1 MDRMSGRTGAQ
12 RVAEMMAAVAVD
24 RAIGDP
30 VRPTHPVRLMGRV
43 ITAYERT
50 VRPRLR
56 GPGDQRAAG
65 AALALG
71 LPVATFWTME
81 RLMGGLP
88 RGLGFPI
95 RVWLLATTLGGREL
109 ARAAQR
115 VGAALEE
122 SPQRAR
128 EEVGMIVGR
137 ETAAMTPGEVVGATI
152 ESVAE
157 NTSDGVV
164 APLLYGLAGGP
175 SLALAYKAVS
185 TLDSMVGY
193 RNDRYQYFGWA
204 SARLDDVANLLPARV
219 TATLALLLAGSR
231 NNVCRSAWEDGRRHE
246 SPNAGLVE
254 AAVLPS
260 GATDVVSGA
269 CQEKGKSGS
278 HARREEI
285 GNIIQSRR
293 RPPEVLVPVVP
304 IADHRI
310 QRGHRLVGK
319 GKRRAS
325 GQPVQERSHDPV
337 RCVLS
342 HALDS
347 RPHNLPGGH
356 RGRFPADDHPDLLSG
371 PLGRFLQSR
380 PHPLRC
386 PGQFA
391 SPQRRGEQ
399 PDSNG
404 ESEPAWEPAHQ
415 TLHCPESG
423 DGKTQS

>member
-43 ITAYERT
+43 ITAYGRA

-122 SPQRAR
+122 SPQRGR

-152 ESVAE
+152 E
-157 NTSDGVV
+157 
-164 APLLYGLAGGP
+164 L
-175 SLALAYKAVS
+175 SLI
-185 TLDSMVGY
+185 
-193 RNDRYQYFGWA
+193 
-204 SARLDDVANLLPARV
+204 
-219 TATLALLLAGSR
+219 
-231 NNVCRSAWEDGRRHE
+231 H
-246 SPNAGLVE
+246 
-254 AAVLPS
+254 
-260 GATDVVSGA
+260 
-269 CQEKGKSGS
+269 
-278 HARREEI
+278 I
-285 GNIIQSRR
+285 
-293 RPPEVLVPVVP
+293 
-304 IADHRI
+304 
-310 QRGHRLVGK
+310 
-319 GKRRAS
+319 
-325 GQPVQERSHDPV
+325 
-337 RCVLS
+337 
-342 HALDS
+342 
-347 RPHNLPGGH
+347 
-356 RGRFPADDHPDLLSG
+356 
-371 PLGRFLQSR
+371 
-380 PHPLRC
+380 
-386 PGQFA
+386 
-391 SPQRRGEQ
+391 
-399 PDSNG
+399 
-404 ESEPAWEPAHQ
+404 SEPTRLRRISYAVFC
-415 TLHCPESG
+415 L
-423 DGKTQS
+423 

>member
-1 MDRMSGRTGAQ
+1 MSGRTGAQ

-231 NNVCRSAWEDGRRHE
+231 NNVCRSAWEDSRRHE

-254 AAVLPS
+254 AAFAQSLRVRLGGPAQYEGKVIARLPM
-260 GATDVVSGA
+260 G
-269 CQEKGKSGS
+269 
-278 HARREEI
+278 REHE
-285 GNIIQSRR
+285 
-293 RPPEVLVPVVP
+293 PPGRED
-304 IADHRI
+304 IN
-310 QRGHRLVGK
+310 
-319 GKRRAS
+319 RA
-325 GQPVQERSHDPV
+325 V
-337 RCVLS
+337 R
-342 HALDS
+342 
-347 RPHNLPGGH
+347 
-356 RGRFPADDHPDLLSG
+356 LSG
-371 PLGRFLQSR
+371 RVGEAALAGGSAVLLLGRGL
-380 PHPLRC
+380 
-386 PGQFA
+386 A
-391 SPQRRGEQ
+391 YVRGG
-399 PDSNG
+399 NNVR
-404 ESEPAWEPAHQ
+404 
-415 TLHCPESG
+415 T
-423 DGKTQS
+423 